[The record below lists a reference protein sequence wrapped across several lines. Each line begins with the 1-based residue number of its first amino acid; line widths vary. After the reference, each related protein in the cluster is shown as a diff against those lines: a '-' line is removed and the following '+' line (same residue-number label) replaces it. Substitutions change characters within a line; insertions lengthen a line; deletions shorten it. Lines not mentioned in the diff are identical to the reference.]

1 MCETPKKDLKHTQ
14 VLGRSPA
21 TTSRKRAT
29 LLHQP
34 ANEARPAV
42 TSTGGFVSRAA
53 RTTKSACGPAR
64 APPSALQPSPLGLS
78 SPSLLPDASPAW
90 DGHPSEL
97 GRRSVP
103 HPLRVAV
110 GYVQR
115 RKVRH
120 SAADPWHGHRGGGVP
135 GAFSQKRKARSL
147 ICLSPHVRKAE
158 SGCGLRYFFRKCVL
172 CAWR

>member
-1 MCETPKKDLKHTQ
+1 MSKAPRRDLKDSQ
-14 VLGRSPA
+14 ALGRSPA

-29 LLHQP
+29 LLQQP
-34 ANEARPAV
+34 ATEARPAV

-78 SPSLLPDASPAW
+78 SPSCPSDASPAW

-103 HPLRVAV
+103 HPLRVSV

-120 SAADPWHGHRGGGVP
+120 SAADPWHGHRGGGVQLPP
-135 GAFSQKRKARSL
+135 GLSLGSGIRIPSVRCAVPKTLEEQGRK
-147 ICLSPHVRKAE
+147 HT
-158 SGCGLRYFFRKCVL
+158 GM
-172 CAWR
+172 W

>member
-1 MCETPKKDLKHTQ
+1 MCKTPRRDLKHTQ
-14 VLGRSPA
+14 ALGRSPA

-78 SPSLLPDASPAW
+78 SPSCPSGASPAW
-90 DGHPSEL
+90 DGHPSVL

-120 SAADPWHGHRGGGVP
+120 SAADPWHGHRGGGVNLNIEP
-135 GAFSQKRKARSL
+135 KQRLPNNRTGQGMRTCPE
-147 ICLSPHVRKAE
+147 I
-158 SGCGLRYFFRKCVL
+158 SGRTTDF
-172 CAWR
+172 